1 MRVLLALLFPAL
13 LSGCIDAD
21 VTIAFT
27 SETEVT
33 TTGEMQMGRELF
45 DMLGKSAETACHGGQ
60 GRLTD
65 TGFTCTQTKTMTVEE
80 LLAQAPRTNQGTPDD
95 LAAAANITR
104 LQNGNIQVIL
114 DFSELMKGQQGA
126 EELKGLA
133 KMMKA
138 AVAGHSF
145 TFNIS
150 GPEIVSTT
158 GTLSEDGLTA
168 TKIIPIAT
176 FLDAKP
182 DFGPAFVTEVG
193 LTGSCFLWVFC

>member
-1 MRVLLALLFPAL
+1 MRIFALLLPL
-13 LSGCIDAD
+13 LMSACIDAD

-33 TTGEMQMGRELF
+33 TTGEMQMARELF
-45 DMLGKSAETACHGGQ
+45 DLMGKSAEAACPGGTGALTETAFSCK
-60 GRLTD
+60 
-65 TGFTCTQTKTMTVEE
+65 QTETMTVEE
-80 LLAQAPRTNQGTPDD
+80 LLAQAPRTNQGTPED
-95 LAAAANITR
+95 LTAAAAITR
-104 LQNGNIQVIL
+104 LDNGNIQVAL
-114 DFSELMKGQQGA
+114 DFSQLMKGQQGA
-126 EELKGLA
+126 EELKGMA

-145 TFNIS
+145 TFHIT
-150 GPEIVSTT
+150 GPQIISTT

-168 TKIIPIAT
+168 TKIIPIAA